1 MMSEQQYPV
10 QMLGCPIHL
19 LLEASE
25 AANLTNMSKC
35 KGAQY
40 SLLHSAAEGHLSRDA
55 KCGLSQ
61 IFGKLLVGAVC
72 SR

>member
-25 AANLTNMSKC
+25 AGNLTIRGAY
-35 KGAQY
+35 KGVQY
-40 SLLHSAAEGHLSRDA
+40 SLLHSVAEGHLSRDA
-55 KCGLSQ
+55 KCGLSH
-61 IFGKLLVGAVC
+61 ILGKLLVGAVC
-72 SR
+72 RR